1 MNEAALKARLKIIA
15 QEKLKTFNEVWKQLL
30 LERFLARL
38 SQSTHREQFIFKGGL
53 LLAQYIDL
61 GRETTDIDLSMTK
74 MKSECNHSPQSAPAG
89 RAVVMKP
96 LQHKIVIT
104 LYKKIQ
110 KAASHQITF
119 LKHPLALLHVF
130 EL

>member
-1 MNEAALKARLKIIA
+1 MNHFDF
-15 QEKLKTFNEVWKQLL
+15 EKLDVYQASIEVVVLINKI
-30 LERFLARL
+30 
-38 SQSTHREQFIFKGGL
+38 S
-53 LLAQYIDL
+53 
-61 GRETTDIDLSMTK
+61 
-74 MKSECNHSPQSAPAG
+74 NHSPQSAPAG

-110 KAASHQITF
+110 QAASHQITF